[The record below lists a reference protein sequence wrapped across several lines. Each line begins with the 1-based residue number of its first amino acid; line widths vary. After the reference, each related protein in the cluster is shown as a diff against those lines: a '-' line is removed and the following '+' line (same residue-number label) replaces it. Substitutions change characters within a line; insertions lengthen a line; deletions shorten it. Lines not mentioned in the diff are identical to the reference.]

1 MANNN
6 TYTWKFPAI
15 DVYRQQES
23 YTDVVYNVHWRLA
36 GTDQSGSYSAEVYG
50 VQSVAPYNP
59 DSGSFI
65 PYENLTE
72 ATVTDWV
79 LNSMGEKYGNLTASI
94 DSQIENLINPPTLQL
109 PPPWANITPTPT
121 PTPEPTTT
129 ILPTLEPT
137 ITPELTPTPTPTI

>member
-36 GTDQSGSYSAEVYG
+36 GTDQSGSYSAEAYG

-65 PYENLTE
+65 PYESLTKE
-72 ATVTDWV
+72 IITSWV
-79 LNSMGEKYGNLTASI
+79 LDSMGERYGNLTASI
-94 DSQIENLINPPTLQL
+94 DAQIENLINPPTLQL
-109 PPPWANITPTPT
+109 PPPWTDPTPTPLPTPEPTVTIIPTITIEPTPT
-121 PTPEPTTT
+121 PTP
-129 ILPTLEPT
+129 
-137 ITPELTPTPTPTI
+137 